1 MNLQQLRQ
9 LVALADTLN
18 FRRAAEKLNMAQ
30 PPLSISLAKLEAE
43 LGARLFT
50 RDRRKVAL
58 TAEGAAALPH
68 ATQALFHIDQVKA
81 AVRESIL
88 GSTGRLKIGFVGSA
102 TYSLLPKLL
111 SGFRLEYPNIDLSL
125 EESTTTALLR
135 KLSDREID
143 TALIRTPVLGD
154 LDVELHVLETDTLVA
169 VVKSPGPFDDRSS
182 INVSELRDVPLITH
196 PEGVVPNMRAIMML
210 MCHEAGFQPNVV
222 QEAIQA
228 QTMISL
234 VQSGIGVALVAGVSR
249 KYSATDIKF
258 LDITGSEDTNR
269 IGLAIAVSRD
279 QRNRVTEKFLE
290 FSLRQAA
297 TSSHTEGRPAER

>member
-43 LGARLFT
+43 FGVRLFA

-58 TAEGAAALPH
+58 TAAGAAALPH
-68 ATQALFHIDQVKA
+68 AAQALFHIEQVKA
-81 AVRESIL
+81 AVRESLL
-88 GSTGRLKIGFVGSA
+88 GSTGRLRIGFVGSA

-111 SGFRLEYPNIDLSL
+111 SGFCLEYPNIDLSL
-125 EESTTTALLR
+125 EESYTTALLQ

-143 TALIRTPVLGD
+143 AALVRTPVLGD
-154 LDVELHVLETDTLVA
+154 LDAELHVLEHDSLVA
-169 VVKSPGPFDDRSS
+169 VVKSPGPYDDRSS
-182 INVSELRDVPLITH
+182 IDISELRDAPLITH
-196 PEGVVPNMRAIMML
+196 PESAVPNMRAVMML

-234 VQSGIGVALVAGVSR
+234 VQSGIGVALVAGVTR
-249 KYSATDIKF
+249 HYSATNIKF
-258 LDITGSEDTNR
+258 LKIKGSEHSNR
-269 IGLAIAVSRD
+269 IGLALAIPRD
-279 QRNRVTEKFLE
+279 QRSRVTEKFLE
-290 FSLRQAA
+290 FALRQAPCDSRLA
-297 TSSHTEGRPAER
+297 

>member
-18 FRRAAEKLNMAQ
+18 FRRAAETLNMAQ

-43 LGARLFT
+43 FGVRLFA
-50 RDRRKVAL
+50 RDRRKVTL
-58 TAEGAAALPH
+58 TAAGAAALPH
-68 ATQALFHIDQVKA
+68 ATQALFHIEQVKA

-88 GSTGRLKIGFVGSA
+88 GSTGRLRIGFVGSA

-125 EESTTTALLR
+125 EESYTTALLQ
-135 KLSDREID
+135 KLSNREID
-143 TALIRTPVLGD
+143 AALVRTPVLGD
-154 LDVELHVLETDTLVA
+154 LDAELHVLEHDNFMA
-169 VVKSPGPFDDRSS
+169 VVKSPGPYDDRAT
-182 INVSELRDVPLITH
+182 IDISELRDAPLITH
-196 PEGVVPNMRAIMML
+196 PESAVPNMRAIIML

-234 VQSGIGVALVAGVSR
+234 VQSGIGVALVAGVTR
-249 KYSATDIKF
+249 HYSATNIRF
-258 LDITGSEDTNR
+258 LRIEGSEHSNR
-269 IGLAIAVSRD
+269 IGLALALPRE
-279 QRNRVTEKFLE
+279 QRNRVTERFLE
-290 FSLRQAA
+290 FALRQAPCDSKLA
-297 TSSHTEGRPAER
+297 

>member
-43 LGARLFT
+43 FGVRLFA
-50 RDRRKVAL
+50 RDRRKVTL
-58 TAEGAAALPH
+58 TAAGAAALPH
-68 ATQALFHIDQVKA
+68 AAQALFHIEQVKA
-81 AVRESIL
+81 AVRESLL
-88 GSTGRLKIGFVGSA
+88 GSTGRLRIGFVGSA

-111 SGFRLEYPNIDLSL
+111 SGFRLEYPSIDLSL
-125 EESTTTALLR
+125 EESYTTALLQ

-143 TALIRTPVLGD
+143 AALVRTPVLGD
-154 LDVELHVLETDTLVA
+154 LDAELHVLEHDSLVA
-169 VVKSPGPFDDRSS
+169 VVKSPGPYDDRSS
-182 INVSELRDVPLITH
+182 IDISELRDAPLITH
-196 PEGVVPNMRAIMML
+196 PESAVPNMRAVMML

-234 VQSGIGVALVAGVSR
+234 VQSGIGVALVAGVTR
-249 KYSATDIKF
+249 HYSATDIKF
-258 LDITGSEDTNR
+258 LKIKGSEHSNR
-269 IGLAIAVSRD
+269 IGLALALPRD
-279 QRNRVTEKFLE
+279 QRSRVTEKFLD
-290 FSLRQAA
+290 FALRQAPCDSRLA
-297 TSSHTEGRPAER
+297 

>member
-9 LVALADTLN
+9 LVALADTLH

-43 LGARLFT
+43 FGVRLFA
-50 RDRRKVAL
+50 RDRRKVTL
-58 TAEGAAALPH
+58 TAAGAAALPH
-68 ATQALFHIDQVKA
+68 AAQALFHIEQVKA
-81 AVRESIL
+81 AVRESLL
-88 GSTGRLKIGFVGSA
+88 GSTGRLRIGFVGSA

-125 EESTTTALLR
+125 EESYTTALLQ

-143 TALIRTPVLGD
+143 AALVRTPVLGD
-154 LDVELHVLETDTLVA
+154 LDAELHVLEYDTLVA
-169 VVKSPGPFDDRSS
+169 VVKSPGPFDDRTS
-182 INVSELRDVPLITH
+182 INISELRDAPLITH
-196 PEGVVPNMRAIMML
+196 PEAAVPNMRAVMML

-234 VQSGIGVALVAGVSR
+234 VQSGIGVALVAGVTR
-249 KYSATDIKF
+249 NYSATNIKF
-258 LDITGSEDTNR
+258 LEIKGSEHSNR
-269 IGLAIAVSRD
+269 IGLALALPRD
-279 QRNRVTEKFLE
+279 QRSRVTERFLE
-290 FSLRQAA
+290 FALRQA
-297 TSSHTEGRPAER
+297 PCV

>member
-18 FRRAAEKLNMAQ
+18 FRRAAETLNMAQ

-43 LGARLFT
+43 FGVRLFA
-50 RDRRKVAL
+50 RDRRKVTL
-58 TAEGAAALPH
+58 TAAGAAALPH
-68 ATQALFHIDQVKA
+68 ATQALFHIEQVKA

-88 GSTGRLKIGFVGSA
+88 GSTGRLRIGFVGSA

-125 EESTTTALLR
+125 EESYTTALLQ
-135 KLSDREID
+135 KLSNREID
-143 TALIRTPVLGD
+143 AALVRTPVLGD
-154 LDVELHVLETDTLVA
+154 LDAELHVLEHDNFMA
-169 VVKSPGPFDDRSS
+169 VVKSPGPYDDRST
-182 INVSELRDVPLITH
+182 IDISELRDAPLITH
-196 PEGVVPNMRAIMML
+196 PESAVPNMRAIIML

-234 VQSGIGVALVAGVSR
+234 VQSGIGVALVAGVTR
-249 KYSATDIKF
+249 HYSATNIRFLKIK
-258 LDITGSEDTNR
+258 GSEHSNR
-269 IGLAIAVSRD
+269 IGLALALPRE
-279 QRNRVTEKFLE
+279 QRNRVTERFLE
-290 FSLRQAA
+290 FALRQPPCDSMQA
-297 TSSHTEGRPAER
+297 